1 MDTFLED
8 ILLFHCVCIGADVVM
23 KAHDDGSAKSLGNSE
38 ITQVGD
44 AEPKA
49 EALDDG
55 CTPGLK
61 GMHFS
66 FWLGSWGVG

>member
-1 MDTFLED
+1 
-8 ILLFHCVCIGADVVM
+8 M
-23 KAHDDGSAKSLGNSE
+23 KAHDDGSAESLGNSE

-61 GMHFS
+61 GMPFS

>member
-1 MDTFLED
+1 MED
-8 ILLFHCVCIGADVVM
+8 ILLFHCVCIGADAIV
-23 KAHDDGSAKSLGNSE
+23 KAHDDGSTKSLGNSE
-38 ITQVGD
+38 ITKVGN

-61 GMHFS
+61 GMPFP
-66 FWLGSWGVG
+66 FWLWSWRGGSAC